1 MAGGLL
7 STGVFDKIENLMKE
21 FWKRFREG
29 EYIGDFV
36 YGANDGIVTTFAVVA
51 GATGAL
57 LSPGVIVILG
67 LANLLADGFSMG
79 ASNFLAIRT
88 ENELA
93 KKRDEIVTPFQ
104 RGLVTFGVFVA
115 AGAVPLVPYLFGL
128 FAGHQFA
135 VSSLLA
141 AGMFFAVGAAR
152 TFITKGNFIKAGLE
166 VLFMGGIAALVA
178 YGVGWGVKTLFGIVI

>member
-1 MAGGLL
+1 MNG
-7 STGVFDKIENLMKE
+7 

-29 EYIGDFV
+29 AYIGDFV
-36 YGANDGIVTTFAVVA
+36 YGSNDGIVTTFAVVA

-93 KKRDEIVTPFQ
+93 KKQAEFTTPFQ

-115 AGAVPLVPYLFGL
+115 AGVVPLVPYIFG
-128 FAGHQFA
+128 FSTDHQFA

-141 AGMFFAVGAAR
+141 AGMFFSVGAAR
-152 TFITKGNFIKAGLE
+152 TLITKGNFLKAGIE
-166 VLFMGGIAALVA
+166 VLIMGGIAALVA

>member
-1 MAGGLL
+1 
-7 STGVFDKIENLMKE
+7 MKA

-79 ASNFLAIRT
+79 ASNFLAVRT

-93 KKRDEIVTPFQ
+93 KKPVEIAIPFQ
-104 RGLVTFGVFVA
+104 RGLVTFGVFVT
-115 AGAVPLVPYLFGL
+115 AGAIPLVPYIFGL
-128 FAGHQFA
+128 FANHQFA
-135 VSSLLA
+135 VSCFLA
-141 AGMFFAVGAAR
+141 ADMFFLVGAAR
-152 TFITKGNFIKAGLE
+152 TLITKGNFLKAGLE
-166 VLFMGGIAALVA
+166 VLLLGGVAAFVA
-178 YGVGWGVKTLFGIVI
+178 YGVGWGVKTLFGIVV